1 MPPRGTEQPKRRFGS
16 HRTVDLCSSV
26 GVASPGAPSP
36 LKVVSFLR
44 NLSPSGPHVMPVG
57 LSGALE
63 DSIPARVIVTR
74 DGHDWAL
81 GGAALP
87 RAGPLMTRK
96 EGV

>member
-1 MPPRGTEQPKRRFGS
+1 
-16 HRTVDLCSSV
+16 
-26 GVASPGAPSP
+26 
-36 LKVVSFLR
+36 
-44 NLSPSGPHVMPVG
+44 MPVG